1 MRMKIRVKL
10 FGVLPQRYPDYD
22 SSQGLEVEIPEGAR
36 VKDLLTRLE
45 ISASDGGL
53 VAIDNLVVQ
62 HDHELEAGVSV
73 RIFQRAFGG

>member
-1 MRMKIRVKL
+1 MKIRVKL
-10 FGVLPQRYPDYD
+10 FGTLPQRYPDYD

-36 VKDLLTRLE
+36 VKDLLARLE

-62 HDHELEAGVSV
+62 HDHELETGVSV

>member
-10 FGVLPQRYPDYD
+10 FGILPQRYPDYD

-36 VKDLLTRLE
+36 VKDLLARLE

>member
-1 MRMKIRVKL
+1 MKIRVKL
-10 FGVLPQRYPDYD
+10 FGILPQRYPDYD
-22 SSQGLEVEIPEGAR
+22 SSRGLEVEIPEGAR
-36 VKDLLTRLE
+36 VKDLLARLE

-62 HDHELEAGVSV
+62 HDHELETGVSV

>member
-1 MRMKIRVKL
+1 MKIRVKL

-36 VKDLLTRLE
+36 VKDLLARLE

>member
-1 MRMKIRVKL
+1 MKIRVKL
-10 FGVLPQRYPDYD
+10 FGTLPQRYPDYD

-36 VKDLLTRLE
+36 VKDLLARLE

>member
-1 MRMKIRVKL
+1 MKVRVKL
-10 FGVLPQRYPDYD
+10 FGTLPQRFRDYD
-22 SSQGLEVEIPEGAR
+22 SIQGLEVEIPDGAQ
-36 VKDLLTRLE
+36 VQDLLAHLE

-62 HDHELEAGVSV
+62 HDHELKDGVAV

>member
-1 MRMKIRVKL
+1 MKVRVKL
-10 FGVLPQRYPDYD
+10 FGTLPQRYPDYD
-22 SSQGLEVEIPEGAR
+22 SSRGLEVEIPDGAE
-36 VKDLLTRLE
+36 VKDLLAHLE

-62 HDHELEAGVSV
+62 HDYKLKDGAAV